1 MSAENKEFKLKSPSE
16 IGKLKE
22 DELINYIDR
31 LHSLLKNYQIIIDQ
45 AVRVNEN
52 IRS

>member
-1 MSAENKEFKLKSPSE
+1 MSHNKEFKLKTPLE
-16 IGKLKE
+16 IGKMNN
-22 DELINYIDR
+22 DELIKYIDL

-52 IRS
+52 IR